1 MKIKKE
7 YVILAVV
14 IFTLSGYLLV
24 KKNNRLHYTLPAT
37 PAIAEKAITG
47 FELQMGDK
55 KITLSKK
62 NDAWFIK
69 PGDYPA
75 DKGKVKRLIAAV
87 TGFSL
92 NTLISESGDYQ
103 RYDLTD
109 DKKVAVKVLGN
120 NGPLFSFAV
129 GKHAPTF
136 QHTFVTVDGDKN
148 VYLANGNFRSDF
160 EQSAGDLRDKH
171 VLTFSK
177 DTLTAIEITDGG
189 KTVNLTKKAVE
200 KQEAKEK
207 TKPEAVADQWTE
219 ADGKK
224 VPEAA
229 MNDFIS
235 ELTGLQCDSYVEGGK
250 KSDFK
255 DPILAVTLKGDK
267 ESTLS
272 IFEKSD
278 KKADSYPAVSS
289 TNDYPFYLPKYR
301 IELIRKAIKE
311 VHVEKSEQKAE
322 ERGKPVAQK

>member
-14 IFTLSGYLLV
+14 IFTLTGYLLV
-24 KKNNRLHYTLPAT
+24 RKSNRVHYTLPTT
-37 PAIAEKAITG
+37 PTIAENAITG

-55 KITLSKK
+55 KITLIKK
-62 NDAWFIK
+62 NDAWLIK

-75 DKGKVKRLIAAV
+75 DKGKIERLIASV

-109 DKKVAVKVLGN
+109 DKKVAVKVLGK

-136 QHTFVTVDGDKN
+136 QHTFVAIDDDKK

-160 EQSAGDLRDKH
+160 EQSAEDLRDKH

-177 DTLTAIEITDGG
+177 DKLSAIEITDGG

-200 KQEAKEK
+200 KKEAKEK
-207 TKPEAVADQWTE
+207 TKPEAVAAQWTE
-219 ADGKK
+219 EDGRK
-224 VPEAA
+224 VPKAA

-235 ELTGLQCDSYVEGGK
+235 ELTGLQCDSYVEGK
-250 KSDFK
+250 KKADFK
-255 DPILAVTLKGDK
+255 EPILVIALKGDK

-278 KKADSYPAVSS
+278 KKADSYPAISS
-289 TNDYPFYLPKYR
+289 TNDFPFYLPKYR

-311 VHVEKSEQKAE
+311 VHVEKTEPKAE
-322 ERGKPVAQK
+322 EKGKPVAQN